1 MFSSQQLNRDLDIN
15 LVSDF
20 SGISNM
26 KDFETILQHQS
37 EVILLIG
44 RIVFISTFVNE
55 ILTLPITSSQ
65 MRRSTIMVLFSPW
78 WILMPRCWKIIFL
91 YSITSFCSTSQL
103 FCRWNFDEVYF
114 ATSIDSGTFLFLVD
128 VSGRF
133 PVAVN
138 CPSNLPKQLPN
149 RKL

>member
-26 KDFETILQHQS
+26 KDFDTILQHQS

-65 MRRSTIMVLFSPW
+65 MRRSTIMVLFSP
-78 WILMPRCWKIIFL
+78 
-91 YSITSFCSTSQL
+91 
-103 FCRWNFDEVYF
+103 
-114 ATSIDSGTFLFLVD
+114 
-128 VSGRF
+128 
-133 PVAVN
+133 
-138 CPSNLPKQLPN
+138 
-149 RKL
+149 

>member
-26 KDFETILQHQS
+26 KDFDTILQHQN

-65 MRRSTIMVLFSPW
+65 MRRSTIMVLFSP
-78 WILMPRCWKIIFL
+78 
-91 YSITSFCSTSQL
+91 
-103 FCRWNFDEVYF
+103 
-114 ATSIDSGTFLFLVD
+114 
-128 VSGRF
+128 
-133 PVAVN
+133 
-138 CPSNLPKQLPN
+138 
-149 RKL
+149 